1 MDESIGG
8 DPSPW
13 AGWTAILPDVT
24 RTFSPRDALR
34 LHRMQ
39 TSGASFDLE
48 GDVLLGRAPVP
59 QALGAWLPLPERN
72 LVTLVLDEGES
83 GCPSGFVQGRRHR
96 DGIASEVTFLAPG
109 IEAASG
115 AALTWHRLVGDLCA
129 RAASNGVRSLFVTVG
144 QEEQVALQ
152 VFRGLGFSPFNADT
166 VLRRA
171 ASSEAELVAEA
182 TSASSSADVPERHF
196 ISPQPEHESA
206 IDGLLHA
213 IHPPTVRVALADRT
227 SWRGSPLGG
236 MDLRGERSAI
246 QVDAHGAPL
255 GAWRLLPGKSG
266 HWLRAVAGP
275 QGDSVQLVKN
285 ALAIL
290 AGAGWADLPIYAS
303 ACGYEPALHLALREH
318 GFRPVASR
326 FRLVKHTTV
335 RRLAPA
341 WSEQPAALRAAA
353 RTRPAAQSRARAASV
368 DVTESQP

>member
-8 DPSPW
+8 GPSPS
-13 AGWTAILPDVT
+13 AVRTAILPDVT

-59 QALGAWLPLPERN
+59 QALGAWLPLSERN

-83 GCPSGFVQGRRHR
+83 GCPSGFVQGRRHG
-96 DGIASEVTFLAPG
+96 DGIASDVTFLAPG
-109 IEAASG
+109 IDSASG

-129 RAASNGVRSLFVTVG
+129 RAASDGVRSLFVTVG

-171 ASSEAELVAEA
+171 ASPEAADKA
-182 TSASSSADVPERHF
+182 TSAPSRAAGPERHF
-196 ISPQPEHESA
+196 VIPQPEHESA
-206 IDGLLHA
+206 VDGLLHA
-213 IHPPTVRVALADRT
+213 IHPPTVRTALADRT

-236 MDLRGERSAI
+236 MRFRSEMAAI

-275 QGDSVQLVKN
+275 QGDSVQLVSN
-285 ALAIL
+285 ALATL

-303 ACGYEPALHLALREH
+303 ACGYEPALHLALREFD
-318 GFRPVASR
+318 FRPVASR

-353 RTRPAAQSRARAASV
+353 RTRPAAQSRARAANV
-368 DVTESQP
+368 DVTESHP